1 MQGRIEQLYTYPIK
15 GLSARPLDSVDLEP
29 GKGFPDDR
37 LFGFAK
43 ANGGFDPQ
51 NPRPL
56 PKTSFVVLME
66 HARLAG
72 LHTRFDASSGLL
84 TVEVEDRTLHFQL
97 FEDTEKRAAED
108 YLSELLGLAAEEQPQ
123 FVAGSPH
130 RFTDVS
136 VVSETMMNAVSLI
149 NLDSVDDL
157 GGRIG
162 ETVDPMRFRAN
173 IYFRGWP
180 AFSEL
185 ELVGRSIQIGSA
197 ILKVLKRTQRCA
209 ATEVNPQTAERDMRV
224 PFLLRKNYGHLDM
237 GIYAEIVEPGTIT
250 AGNRISALKARESEL
265 FADFL

>member
-1 MQGRIEQLYTYPIK
+1 MQGRIEKLYTYPIK
-15 GLSARPLDSVDLEP
+15 GLSARLLDSVDLQP
-29 GKGFPDDR
+29 GQGFPDDR

-51 NPRPL
+51 NPKPL

-72 LHTRFDASSGLL
+72 LRTEFDAESGVLTIRDDVQTQHFKLFDEKEKEAAENLLSGLL
-84 TVEVEDRTLHFQL
+84 D
-97 FEDTEKRAAED
+97 
-108 YLSELLGLAAEEQPQ
+108 LANEERPQ
-123 FVAGSPH
+123 FVAGAPH

-149 NLDSVDDL
+149 NLDSVEDL
-157 GGRIG
+157 GARIG
-162 ETVDPMRFRAN
+162 EPVDPMRFRAN

-185 ELVGRSIQIGSA
+185 ELVGRSIQIGA
-197 ILKVLKRTQRCA
+197 AVLKVLKRTQRCA
-209 ATEVNPQTAERDMRV
+209 ATEVNPQSARRDMRV

-237 GIYAEIVEPGTIT
+237 GIYAKVVEPGTIA
-250 AGNRISALKARESEL
+250 AGNRILALKARDSEL